1 MAHIRCDFKSK
12 VLGMN
17 TSMTVILPEDV
28 RMQDVSVVYLLHGL
42 EDNCS
47 GWTRYTLVELYAR
60 EYNVAVV
67 IPEVQRS
74 FYTDMKNGLDYF
86 TFINKE
92 LREVCTHFFNFSKKR
107 ERNYIMGLSMGGY
120 GAIKCALTN
129 PEKVNGCAAFSSV
142 SDIVSVFKQCKD
154 GSRKEFDAIF
164 GPSVSNKDNLFYLLD
179 RCRKKLPSFYIA
191 CGEEDER
198 LFHSREIS
206 SALKEKGA
214 DVLFETWHGEHN
226 WRFWNEAVERAFS
239 YFFKEMN

>member
-17 TSMTVILPEDV
+17 TSMTVILPEEV

-179 RCRKKLPSFYIA
+179 RCSRKLPSFYIA

-206 SALKEKGA
+206 SALKE
-214 DVLFETWHGEHN
+214 FETWHGEHN

-239 YFFKEMN
+239 YFFKETN

>member
-28 RMQDVSVVYLLHGL
+28 KMQDVNVVYLLHGL

-74 FYTDMKNGLDYF
+74 FYTDMKSGLDYF

-92 LREVCTHFFNFSKKR
+92 LREVCTQFFNFSKKR

-129 PEKVNGCAAFSSV
+129 PEKINGCAAFSSV

-164 GPSVSNKDNLFYLLD
+164 GSSVSNKDDLFYLLG

-198 LFHSREIS
+198 LFHSRKIS